1 MVTPTDG
8 APSITVTPSTTAG
21 QQPEPTNACEAS
33 LAAAGAAPSSGRLIS
48 VLESTEVYNV
58 KHPLQYVWSLW
69 LKKPESGK
77 DGSSGHGGSNAGLSS
92 MEIWKKQVEHI
103 GDMQTVE
110 DFWWYERDI
119 TICLHML
126 MTLSQLCI
134 VW

>member
-1 MVTPTDG
+1 MVIPTDG
-8 APSITVTPSTTAG
+8 APSITVTPSTSAG
-21 QQPEPTNACEAS
+21 QPEPTNASQAS
-33 LAAAGAAPSSGRLIS
+33 LAAATCSSGRLIS
-48 VLESTEVYNV
+48 VLESSDLYNV

-103 GDMQTVE
+103 GDMETVE
-110 DFWWYERDI
+110 DFWWYYPNSI
-119 TICLHML
+119 FPMPCVLFL
-126 MTLSQLCI
+126 